1 MENQINQDKFLFAC
15 LEHEKTCSALNR
27 ACFSP
32 SFESDNASPLESE
45 LEKLLQHYNSST
57 SEIQSKENI
66 SADDLPEIVPPIVG
80 FSQDLQKIFEA
91 KDEAVAPFV
100 DGDHDAYWSM
110 MVQSFESEFTGIG
123 KYYLS
128 FLKWYFGQQ
137 VVADQ
142 PQAGNS
148 YDRGNRG
155 GGGGNQRRGGRRDGG
170 RGRNENR
177 GRSKRPRLSPE
188 EFRAEMEKRAM
199 KNVDDGISIMQSEGE
214 KEEFKLRSA
223 NSYHR
228 RLQHQLISDAGLFSF
243 STGEGRSR
251 AVVITRDASKKSEA
265 KPVEENASVE
275 PENSPERENSPEPE
289 NNAEA

>member
-1 MENQINQDKFLFAC
+1 MEQINQDKFLFAC

-27 ACFSP
+27 ACFTP
-32 SFESDNASPLESE
+32 GFESDHASKLEEE
-45 LEKLLQHYNSST
+45 LKNLLEHYKTNT
-57 SEIQSKENI
+57 AEIRAKEAI

-91 KDEAVAPFV
+91 KDDAVAPFV
-100 DGDHDAYWSM
+100 DGDHDSYWSV
-110 MVQSFESEFTGIG
+110 MVTAFDGEFAGIG

-148 YDRGNRG
+148 YDRNSGNRGGNRRDGGRDGGRGRRDNRG
-155 GGGGNQRRGGRRDGG
+155 GGGGKR
-170 RGRNENR
+170 
-177 GRSKRPRLSPE
+177 RPRLSPE

-199 KNVDDGISIMQSEGE
+199 KNVDDGISTMQTEEERG
-214 KEEFKLRSA
+214 EFKLRSA

-243 STGEGRSR
+243 SAGEGRSR
-251 AVVITRDASKKSEA
+251 AVVITRDESKKSEA
-265 KPVEENASVE
+265 NPAPEATTSEPSEAETNVET
-275 PENSPERENSPEPE
+275 
-289 NNAEA
+289 

>member
-27 ACFSP
+27 ACFAP
-32 SFESDNASPLESE
+32 AFETDSSSALEGE
-45 LEKLLQHYNSST
+45 LEKLLGHYKSST
-57 SEIQSKENI
+57 EELRGKATITS
-66 SADDLPEIVPPIVG
+66 DDLPEIVPPIVG

-110 MVQSFESEFTGIG
+110 MVNAFENDFAGIG
-123 KYYLS
+123 PYYLS

-137 VVADQ
+137 VVTDQ

-148 YDRGNRG
+148 YDRNNNRG
-155 GGGGNQRRGGRRDGG
+155 GNGRRESRGRDGG
-170 RGRNENR
+170 GRKGDNR
-177 GRSKRPRLSPE
+177 GRRRPRLSPE

-199 KNVDDGISIMQSEGE
+199 KNVDDGISIMQRDDQ
-214 KEEFKLRSA
+214 KEEYKLRSA

-228 RLQHQLISDAGLFSF
+228 RLQHQLISDAGLFSY

-251 AVVITRDASKKSEA
+251 AVVITKDESKKSEA
-265 KPVEENASVE
+265 AAAAQEANGNTSGSDFES
-275 PENSPERENSPEPE
+275 
-289 NNAEA
+289 NAEA